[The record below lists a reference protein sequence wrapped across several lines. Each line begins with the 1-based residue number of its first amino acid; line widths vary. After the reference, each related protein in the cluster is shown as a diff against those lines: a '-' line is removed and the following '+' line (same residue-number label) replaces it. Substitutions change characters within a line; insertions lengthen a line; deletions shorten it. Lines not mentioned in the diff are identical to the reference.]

1 MFEFGCLELVFSRR
15 VKYLVSIIINSRNI
29 EFIIAM
35 FYLSLEKHNVSIT
48 TIPLSVFH
56 RKISST
62 HRRLLV
68 VDNFE
73 MFFQVIPTSELFGA
87 KWAREPR
94 QLTAPKVQVTLKVLS
109 HRISFTTSRTDV
121 WWMWVQ
127 PYSLGQNPAWKIFVQ
142 VLRIQHYSNL
152 NY

>member
-1 MFEFGCLELVFSRR
+1 M
-15 VKYLVSIIINSRNI
+15 KYLVSIIINSRNI
-29 EFIIAM
+29 EFIIAI

-73 MFFQVIPTSELFGA
+73 VFFQVIPTSELFGA
-87 KWAREPR
+87 KWARESR
-94 QLTAPKVQVTLKVLS
+94 QLTAPKVQVTLKVLP

-121 WWMWVQ
+121 WWMWVL